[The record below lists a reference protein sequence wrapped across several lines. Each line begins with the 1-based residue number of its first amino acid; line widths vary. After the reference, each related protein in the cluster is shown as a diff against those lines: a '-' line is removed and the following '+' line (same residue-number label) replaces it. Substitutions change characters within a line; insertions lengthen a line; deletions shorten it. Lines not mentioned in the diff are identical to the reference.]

1 MQLARTHGPVSD
13 SHAEEVLSHAHL
25 ATHCSACESF
35 SIFSHACLASRAK
48 DWQRVDGT
56 SFLVD
61 CFGKQAQM
69 LKCRSWFLT
78 HFHSDHYKGLRGSF
92 KAGATL
98 LQPCRCSEQP
108 VYIQA

>member
-1 MQLARTHGPVSD
+1 M
-13 SHAEEVLSHAHL
+13 
-25 ATHCSACESF
+25 
-35 SIFSHACLASRAK
+35 
-48 DWQRVDGT
+48 DGT

-78 HFHSDHYKGLRGSF
+78 HFHSDHYKGLRASF

-108 VYIQA
+108 VHLQA

>member
-1 MQLARTHGPVSD
+1 M
-13 SHAEEVLSHAHL
+13 
-25 ATHCSACESF
+25 
-35 SIFSHACLASRAK
+35 
-48 DWQRVDGT
+48 DGT

-78 HFHSDHYKGLRGSF
+78 HFHSDHYKGLRASF

-98 LQPCRCSEQP
+98 LQPRRCSEQP
-108 VYIQA
+108 VCLERHARPNCIALWRGRHVMHGLARLK